1 MREFAIGNTLTG
13 DRHQCFVVAE
23 IGHNHQGDLDLAKVM
38 MKAAKDSGASAA
50 KLQKRHLTTLFTEQF
65 AAEPYDGKHSYG
77 RTYMEHRQALEL
89 GTDSWRELADYAN
102 ALELIFFG
110 TAFDPAS
117 ADFLA
122 ELGVPVIKIAS
133 ADALNWPLLDHV
145 ATLDMP
151 MIVSTGGLTWA
162 QLDAT
167 VQRLRARS
175 APFSLLHCTS
185 AYPCPP
191 DEIELLAIPAMRER
205 YPDVAIGYSGHEEG
219 IVPSL
224 GAIAL
229 GAAIVERHFTVDQ
242 SLKGSDQR
250 YSLLPPDMS
259 RLVNAGHDLG
269 AARGT
274 GVKRMFESEKPA
286 LRKLGKKLVAAHPLT
301 AGHVVSAADLE
312 IRSPGD
318 GLSPHLQEALLGREL
333 AVDIERG
340 ADLRWACLR

>member
-1 MREFAIGNTLTG
+1 MREFAVGSTFAG
-13 DRHQCFVVAE
+13 DRHQCFVIAE

-38 MKAAKDSGASAA
+38 VKAAKESGASAA

-65 AAEPYDGKHSYG
+65 AAEPYGGKHSYG

-89 GTDSWRELADYAN
+89 GEDSWRHLVDFAH

-110 TAFDPAS
+110 TAFDPVS

-145 ATLDMP
+145 AMLDMP

-167 VQRLRARS
+167 VQRLRAHS
-175 APFSLLHCTS
+175 ARFALLHCTS

-191 DEIELLAIPAMRER
+191 EEIELLAIPAMRER
-205 YPDVAIGYSGHEEG
+205 YPDVVIGYSGHEEG

-250 YSLLPPDMS
+250 YSLLPSDMS
-259 RLVNAGHDLG
+259 SLVNAGRDLG

-286 LRKLGKKLVAAHPLT
+286 LRKLGKKLVAAKPLA
-301 AGHVVSAADLE
+301 AGHIVSAADVE

-333 AVDIERG
+333 AVDIGRG
-340 ADLRWACLR
+340 ADLSWASLR